1 MTPLPLVKAFISHST
16 KNKIYANSLKKAF
29 IKYGID
35 AFVSGEDIKGGQPWQ
50 KRIRKEI
57 HDMDIFIV
65 IHTQAF
71 SDSMYCVQES
81 GMALEREN
89 EVEIIPINSN
99 MKKRPESFLTN
110 FQYID
115 RKSKTTEK
123 IVKEILETLKDS
135 EKTKDLYFERIEP
148 KVNQVAKDAKKT
160 IDDARSKSINSIKTK
175 TDRHIP
181 SATAT
186 RLSIGETVRLSL
198 AGKAVIGASRGL
210 SDAGMAASVAASLPF
225 SGATAIAAS
234 LADAGLDLAD
244 AFNPHPALTSLGLAT
259 AGLATDGLATDGLV
273 SRYAS
278 DLCPN
283 SALVLATR
291 NLASRCVPD
300 NSYYYRGKSNQPRL
314 PVTYPDELI

>member
-16 KNKIYANSLKKAF
+16 KNKRYANSLKKAF

-35 AFVSGEDIKGGQPWQ
+35 AFVSGKDIKGGQRWQ

-57 HDMDIFIV
+57 HSMNIFIT

-71 SDSMYCVQES
+71 SDSAWCGEES

-99 MKKRPESFLTN
+99 MKKLPESFLSN

-148 KVNQVAKDAKKT
+148 KVNQVAKVAKDAKKI
-160 IDDARSKSINSIKTK
+160 IDDARSKSINSIKNK
-175 TDRHIP
+175 TDKHIP

-186 RLSIGETVRLSL
+186 RLSIGETARRVTAARLS
-198 AGKAVIGASRGL
+198 IGETARLSIDESASFGRSIG
-210 SDAGMAASVAASLPF
+210 GAASLPF
-225 SGATAIAAS
+225 AGATSIAAS
-234 LADAGLDLAD
+234 LADAGLDLADAFNPHPALATSLGLAD

-259 AGLATDGLATDGLV
+259 AGLATDSLV
-273 SRYAS
+273 SRYDS
-278 DLCPN
+278 
-283 SALVLATR
+283 V
-291 NLASRCVPD
+291 
-300 NSYYYRGKSNQPRL
+300 QPRL
-314 PVTYPDELI
+314 PVTYPDELL